1 MDGTDSDQGALLTAP
16 IGHMPAY
23 GFAHVTALVAIVAL
37 SVAAV
42 AWARRADPGRVGRIL
57 RAAGWALLLNSI
69 FWTAWGFMPWAWNLQ
84 ESLPLHFSDALR
96 FLLPIAL
103 ITRARWAIVLSYFW
117 GLTLNL
123 QSVLTPDLNYFVWI
137 PLEFAQYWVA
147 HTSGLVVPIMLVWG
161 LGHRP
166 TWRDYAMAFAATLG
180 WAALAFLVNLL
191 VGTNYAYLN
200 RAPARPS
207 LLDVM
212 GPWPVYLLVEAAVIA
227 AVWALMT
234 WPWTV
239 IGTHAHPAATA
250 AGGRGRAGSGQQLD
264 LGQPQRAGR
273 GGDHQSVPG
282 AGPR

>member
-1 MDGTDSDQGALLTAP
+1 MGETDNGQGALLTAP

-23 GFAHVTALVAIVAL
+23 GAAHVTALVAIVAL
-37 SVAAV
+37 CVAAV
-42 AWARRADPGRVGRIL
+42 VWARRAAPGGVDRML
-57 RAAGWALLLNSI
+57 RAVGCALLLNSI
-69 FWTAWGFMPWAWNLQ
+69 FWTAWSFMPWAWNLY

-123 QSVLTPDLNYFVWI
+123 QSVLTPDLNYFIWI

-147 HTSGLVVPIMLVWG
+147 HTSGLVVPVMLVWG

-166 TWRDYAMAFAATLG
+166 TWRGCAMAYAATLS
-180 WAALAFLVNLL
+180 WAALAFLVNLAL
-191 VGTNYAYLN
+191 GTNYAYLN
-200 RAPARPS
+200 RAPAGPS

-212 GPWPVYLLVEAAVIA
+212 GPWPVYLLVEATVIG
-227 AVWALMT
+227 AVWTLMT
-234 WPWTV
+234 WPWTLFD
-239 IGTHAHPAATA
+239 ARAA
-250 AGGRGRAGSGQQLD
+250 AGGGGEPGSGQQLD
-264 LGQPQRAGR
+264 LGQPQRTGR